1 MSSQPD
7 RAPKQIGKS
16 FAFIFWGLLLVLFY
30 WFFEDKLI
38 EQVNP
43 NRQPESYQMGTESV
57 LVLKRNRYGHYVTTG
72 FINGKSVTFMLDT
85 GATNVA
91 VPSTV
96 AREVGLTKGAAMRV
110 NTANGIATAYQTR
123 IGALRVGAI
132 ELYDV
137 NASIVPGMKGQQ
149 ILLGM
154 SVLKQVEFSQVGD
167 ELTLKLTR

>member
-1 MSSQPD
+1 MSAQ
-7 RAPKQIGKS
+7 PKQIGKS
-16 FAFIFWGLLLVLFY
+16 FAFIFWGLLLALFY
-30 WFFEDKLI
+30 WFFEDKLV

-43 NRQPESYQMGTESV
+43 NRQPESYNMGTDSV

-72 FINGKSVTFMLDT
+72 FINGQKVTFMLDT

-91 VPSTV
+91 VPSAV
-96 AREVGLTKGAAMRV
+96 ADRIGLQGGAAMRV

-123 IGALRVGAI
+123 ISALRIGAI

-137 NASIVPGMKGQQ
+137 KASIVPGMKGQQ

-154 SVLKQVEFSQVGD
+154 SVLKQVEFSQKGD